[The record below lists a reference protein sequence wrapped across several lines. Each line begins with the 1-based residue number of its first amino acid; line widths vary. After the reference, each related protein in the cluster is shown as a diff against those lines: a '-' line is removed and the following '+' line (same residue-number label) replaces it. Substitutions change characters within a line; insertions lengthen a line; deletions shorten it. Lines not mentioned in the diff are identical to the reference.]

1 MNMQAEA
8 GASSRVSAEDGGIPR
23 SIADHGV
30 LGDLAT
36 LALVA
41 KDGAIDFMCWPNF
54 DSPTI
59 FAALSRSRW
68 PTSDA
73 NLSQGLDRPLPL
85 AAPH

>member
-41 KDGAIDFMCWPNF
+41 KDGA
-54 DSPTI
+54 PTI

-73 NLSQGLDRPLPL
+73 NLSPGLDRPLPL